1 MVHKILRK
9 FDMKILQIC
18 PPHLSDA
25 ATLPREIQKSHFS
38 TSLFIYS
45 RFTLPQKK
53 TNSSCCTSTETLG
66 VYLLSFSAS
75 YYLLSPGTASGA
87 CYRRSV
93 CIATDMLSLAAVAC
107 CDIGWI
113 SAQRGVLRDWSVSKK
128 TGSMYYCRRWSLNTC
143 WLWHCLPVSCHKS
156 QPVLFRAINDNPQL
170 ALFRASNVWKNT
182 TNLQV
187 RWKGFKIH
195 KLVW

>member
-1 MVHKILRK
+1 MSV
-9 FDMKILQIC
+9 LQIS
-18 PPHLSDA
+18 PPQLSDVA
-25 ATLPREIQKSHFS
+25 NVPWEIQKSHFS
-38 TSLFIYS
+38 ASLFIYS

-75 YYLLSPGTASGA
+75 YYLLSPGAASGA

-113 SAQRGVLRDWSVSKK
+113 LAQRVYYVTDQCQKRLEACITAEGGHSEHLLAVTLLACQLPQIT
-128 TGSMYYCRRWSLNTC
+128 TGSFQSHQWQPTTGSLQS
-143 WLWHCLPVSCHKS
+143 LQCLKEHNEPSSQMKRFWNSQVSVVIISGGVGK
-156 QPVLFRAINDNPQL
+156 
-170 ALFRASNVWKNT
+170 
-182 TNLQV
+182 
-187 RWKGFKIH
+187 
-195 KLVW
+195 